1 MEEILIIASI
11 IAPVTSGIVQAIKKA
26 TNVNENLLPIVA
38 VLVGIILGILATFLV
53 DVDLG
58 IRMWAGAISGL
69 ASTGLFE
76 LSKNVKDE
84 VENG

>member
-11 IAPVTSGIVQAIKKA
+11 ITPVTSGIVQAIKKA
-26 TNVNENLLPIVA
+26 TNINENLLPIVA

-53 DVDLG
+53 DVDLV
-58 IRMWAGAISGL
+58 IRIWAGAISGL

>member
-11 IAPVTSGIVQAIKKA
+11 ISPVTSGIVQVIKKA

-53 DVDLG
+53 DVDVV
-58 IRMWAGAISGL
+58 IRIWAGAISGL